1 MLFDVVGVK
10 NVLRGQ
16 EKVNTPHSFEAHGT
30 LGWTN
35 RFFIKFLIPWH
46 IIAEV
51 CSGESERDICPIWS
65 FFTVDTGSRSNHAK
79 VRIRAAK
86 GVSSAVK
93 NGAIEYDGGSSQCD
107 V

>member
-86 GVSSAVK
+86 GV
-93 NGAIEYDGGSSQCD
+93 
-107 V
+107 